1 MSFKKLFEERLR
13 LNTLFHYGSFSR
25 AEKSKEEKRYNEML
39 DYHLKF
45 NSNKLLYN

>member
-39 DYHLKF
+39 DYYKPFHELH
-45 NSNKLLYN
+45 